1 MKNKNISLDPI
12 KLKEYIEQVG
22 YEKDTILSELRSKT
36 ELLGDVAVMQIGQT
50 QGSLLEILCQLG
62 QFNKCIE
69 IGVFTG
75 YSAICIAKGLPESGK
90 LYALEN
96 STEFN
101 DIAKEYWIKS
111 NCNNKIELII
121 GNAIDSLD
129 DFLMKKMHGTFD
141 FIFIDADKK
150 NYLEYYKRSLQL
162 IRKGGVILIDNTL
175 LKGKVMDSSDKTNS
189 TRSIRELNDYIAT
202 DKNVSHCLLTLYD
215 GMTLCIKK

>member
-12 KLKEYIEQVG
+12 KLNGYIEQVG
-22 YEKDTILSELRSKT
+22 YEKDTILSEWRSKT

-50 QGSLLEILCQLG
+50 QGSLIEILCQLG

-101 DIAKEYWIKS
+101 DIAKEYWVKS
-111 NCNNKIELII
+111 NCNNKMTNPLELRLVYEPELFWESDRKLR
-121 GNAIDSLD
+121 A
-129 DFLMKKMHGTFD
+129 
-141 FIFIDADKK
+141 
-150 NYLEYYKRSLQL
+150 SLQKAAAPHDL
-162 IRKGGVILIDNTL
+162 ARPSWYFVDIR
-175 LKGKVMDSSDKTNS
+175 
-189 TRSIRELNDYIAT
+189 
-202 DKNVSHCLLTLYD
+202 
-215 GMTLCIKK
+215 